1 MVGGGEIIDELKRV
15 IQAGLS
21 RTEPHCY
28 SGVGSGSIFTGSF
41 DWHSS
46 VHAHWALLSMARLTE
61 DESLE
66 RTLSARLTPGNLE
79 AERAF
84 LFQAENMDFEMPYG
98 RAWLLLLL
106 AELSKHTGISYS
118 NLGVFR
124 EQLEQ
129 QLTMWLEL
137 NGFSNEVVLN
147 GNYESW
153 LFVFLL
159 LHFSQ
164 PAPEIRHRLEAL
176 RPQIESVR
184 HIIVAA
190 QADEY
195 DFLYL
200 PALLFLFDQSG
211 EVKNIGFSYDVD
223 TSLHFDWRLSLNNC
237 HKAGANVVRLWPY
250 ALDRQDSSGGNR
262 FRAGL
267 EHILSR
273 PEHWKTS
280 FELISHWVP
289 QFIWLGLML
298 ERGELLE
305 FQRRESPAAV

>member
-1 MVGGGEIIDELKRV
+1 M
-15 IQAGLS
+15 
-21 RTEPHCY
+21 
-28 SGVGSGSIFTGSF
+28 
-41 DWHSS
+41 
-46 VHAHWALLSMARLTE
+46 

-66 RTLSARLTPGNLE
+66 RTLSARLTPENLE

-106 AELSKHTGISYS
+106 AELSSHTGINYS
-118 NLGVFR
+118 NPGAFR

-137 NGFSNEVVLN
+137 NEFSNEVILN

-159 LHFSQ
+159 LHFSR

-184 HIIVAA
+184 HIIVAT

-211 EVKNIGFSYDVD
+211 KANDVGFSYDVD
-223 TSLHFDWRLSLNNC
+223 TSLQPSWRPSLNNC

-267 EHILSR
+267 QQILSR

-280 FELISHWVP
+280 FELVSHWVP

-305 FQRRESPAAV
+305 HRQHESSAAV